1 MKIRKRSFCKIE
13 MYGLLVILTALL
25 LCIIGRTVPYSVPK
39 QVVLNEVCSSNF
51 TLIRDENGA
60 YSDYVEL
67 YNAGS
72 EEISLTGCY
81 LSDDAES
88 LWKYPLDSI
97 TLSPGAYYVVWLDG
111 TDDPESGRVGF
122 GISKSGEEIFLS
134 SQETGEIM
142 DSVKKLEPFCKGKIS

>member
-60 YSDYVEL
+60 YSDAHL
-67 YNAGS
+67 DICQRRNDQDNIKNGS
-72 EEISLTGCY
+72 QKGQR
-81 LSDDAES
+81 
-88 LWKYPLDSI
+88 
-97 TLSPGAYYVVWLDG
+97 G
-111 TDDPESGRVGF
+111 
-122 GISKSGEEIFLS
+122 
-134 SQETGEIM
+134 
-142 DSVKKLEPFCKGKIS
+142 KKGLG

>member
-67 YNAGS
+67 FIRRCRIALEISAGFHNAFAGS
-72 EEISLTGCY
+72 VLCGM
-81 LSDDAES
+81 AG
-88 LWKYPLDSI
+88 WH
-97 TLSPGAYYVVWLDG
+97 G
-111 TDDPESGRVGF
+111 
-122 GISKSGEEIFLS
+122 
-134 SQETGEIM
+134 
-142 DSVKKLEPFCKGKIS
+142 